1 MSHATIIM
9 HKLFLDPGEYMSF
22 GLSGD
27 IDKTVMIGGDAVVA
41 WVDPVDFQGHAE
53 DYFLEGKSQCAGTR
67 GSCPDN
73 RIRVCLSK
81 VLV

>member
-1 MSHATIIM
+1 M
-9 HKLFLDPGEYMSF
+9 KLMTDDNLDPGEYMSF
-22 GLSGD
+22 GLSGE

-41 WVDPVDFQGHAE
+41 WVDPEDFQGHAL

-73 RIRVCLSK
+73 RIRVCDLMR
-81 VLV
+81 